1 MIVGINEAAELGE
14 QLRTQGN
21 EIVFTN
27 GCFDIL
33 HAGHVWYLEQA
44 KALGSTL
51 VVGVNA
57 DASVRNLKG
66 PHRPV
71 NEESD
76 RAAVLNALRCVDYVI
91 VFDAETPMQLIA
103 SLQPDVL
110 VKGGDYTRDT
120 IVGADLVED
129 RGGRVIVIPLLP
141 GRSTTSIIQR
151 SRSAT

>member
-1 MIVGINEAAELGE
+1 MIVGIDEAGELGE
-14 QLRTQGN
+14 RLRTQGN
-21 EIVFTN
+21 EVVFTN